1 MDQLA
6 EPNGKSTKEVDD
18 ATSVERTLHLLD
30 SEIDHIRST
39 QTQQGWT
46 SWGLV
51 GALVGMFWLLSDE
64 LKAGSAE
71 FGIVAL
77 AIVLFS
83 AGVDSLRW
91 LIYQFWQWKSPAQ
104 QATRI
109 RWSNEWFSG
118 NELVFAVEILRSVA
132 VLILAFF
139 APIWWPALSTFSIA
153 YVWYLIMLIM
163 WLALTRAEFPI
174 RQGFTMKGFAFV
186 MGFIVPALA
195 SFVLYSTL
203 APPPVGDVV
212 SSYRVAGIIVF
223 ISYLLLS
230 LAMVT
235 KDSSVLH
242 SLIAIR
248 RDITLDRVDPRSAAS
263 QAEIALKGM
272 EVSDAIQKDVSPIL
286 SLVERLN
293 KSTNDLISQV
303 QTMRTHLP
311 TSGDTQDTVSAKIE
325 ILVAHRATCKGILT
339 DRAATLAQLNSRF
352 QQLMKRRQ
360 RIQAVMPEATD
371 FFEQLDKGM
380 KIILDESD
388 LKFNEYQEQANK
400 YDALLEDGLRAA
412 KSPTNEH
419 SPT

>member
-1 MDQLA
+1 
-6 EPNGKSTKEVDD
+6 
-18 ATSVERTLHLLD
+18 
-30 SEIDHIRST
+30 
-39 QTQQGWT
+39 
-46 SWGLV
+46 
-51 GALVGMFWLLSDE
+51 
-64 LKAGSAE
+64 
-71 FGIVAL
+71 
-77 AIVLFS
+77 
-83 AGVDSLRW
+83 
-91 LIYQFWQWKSPAQ
+91 
-104 QATRI
+104 
-109 RWSNEWFSG
+109 
-118 NELVFAVEILRSVA
+118 
-132 VLILAFF
+132 
-139 APIWWPALSTFSIA
+139 
-153 YVWYLIMLIM
+153 
-163 WLALTRAEFPI
+163 
-174 RQGFTMKGFAFV
+174 

-195 SFVLYSTL
+195 SFLLYSTL

-212 SSYRVAGIIVF
+212 SSYRAGGIIVF

-325 ILVAHRATCKGILT
+325 ILVAHRGTCKGILT
-339 DRAATLAQLNSRF
+339 DRAATLTQLNSRF
-352 QQLMKRRQ
+352 HQLMKRRQ

-400 YDALLEDGLRAA
+400 YDALLEAGLRAA